1 MSMSSSFNLEDED
14 ISVLESLSSENDEE
28 IVRKI
33 NHFKDV
39 NSEIA
44 NVEPE
49 SMLADLEEIS
59 SNASEDIEVEREMG
73 EVEGLGDSFETT
85 SDHHDIEEASHYS
98 PLEISHE
105 EWNTDNNEIELSQD
119 ERDR

>member
-14 ISVLESLSSENDEE
+14 ISVLESFSSENDEE

-39 NSEIA
+39 NSGIA
-44 NVEPE
+44 SVEPE

-59 SNASEDIEVEREMG
+59 SNPSEVEREMG

-85 SDHHDIEEASHYS
+85 SDYHDIEEASHYS